1 MADEMR
7 LINVV
12 PVIKFI
18 EDGLNNPNKRK
29 AFGHDAVEILAEV
42 EFAPTVDAVEVVR
55 CKDCKQWC
63 RNSGFADSPNGHCF
77 YHDIDT
83 NGCDFCSYG
92 ERKDENEDEG

>member
-29 AFGHDAVEILAEV
+29 AFGHDAVEILTEV

-55 CKDCKQWC
+55 CKACNQWC

-83 NGCDFCSYG
+83 NGWDFCSYG
-92 ERKDENEDEG
+92 ERKEK